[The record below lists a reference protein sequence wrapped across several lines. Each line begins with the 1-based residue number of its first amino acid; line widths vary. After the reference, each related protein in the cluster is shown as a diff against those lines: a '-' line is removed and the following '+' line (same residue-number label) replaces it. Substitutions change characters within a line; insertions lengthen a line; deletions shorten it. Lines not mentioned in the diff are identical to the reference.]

1 MDFLTT
7 LGQRD
12 GNEKQPNIHGTNDQ
26 LCRVKDSKGTM
37 GGGKVV
43 LGLLLQQP
51 FLYFE
56 CLFVEI
62 YHNFGGLGSEK
73 RVQTLGTILYTTRAR
88 RKKDLKKYTFTSYAL
103 GLVTILA
110 AFLSTADAK
119 YSLKYS

>member
-1 MDFLTT
+1 MGFFWIFLTT

-12 GNEKQPNIHGTNDQ
+12 GDEKQPNIQGTNDQ

-51 FLYFE
+51 LLYFE

-73 RVQTLGTILYTTRAR
+73 SSNIGHNFIHHQSQEEKRSKEIHVYILCSGFCH
-88 RKKDLKKYTFTSYAL
+88 DFSS
-103 GLVTILA
+103 
-110 AFLSTADAK
+110 LSQ
-119 YSLKYS
+119 YC